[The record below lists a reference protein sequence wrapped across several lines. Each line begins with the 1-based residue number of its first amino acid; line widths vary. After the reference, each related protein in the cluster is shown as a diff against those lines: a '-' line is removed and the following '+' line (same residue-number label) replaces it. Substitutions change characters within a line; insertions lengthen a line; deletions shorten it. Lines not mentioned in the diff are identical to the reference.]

1 MFGFYCFSANR
12 NRSGQVIMSTRG
24 VNMNAGSNRRIAV
37 VGGGI
42 SGLTAAYTLAQAR
55 ERGLPVS
62 ELLIEADNRLGGVV
76 HTDHLEGFVLEG
88 GPDSFISEKPE
99 AAALCHELGLGDSL
113 IASNDDERQ
122 TYILHNGNLVPLPE
136 GLMLVAPA
144 RVGPVLKSPLLP
156 LSGKLMVATEW
167 FATPSKPR
175 DYDESIG
182 TFVRRHFGRAML
194 ENIVEPLLAGVY
206 GGDARSLSVE
216 SVLPRFREMENQYGS
231 LVRAARVAG
240 RKMGK
245 AAKSKGSGEK
255 GTSPLFVTLK
265 DGLGELI
272 KALESRLDASRI
284 HLGQRVVAIERTE
297 HHWKSP
303 YRVVCEGNQSYEAD
317 TVILA
322 LPVHACATFFS
333 SMKEELADAFRAIP
347 YTSAITVNLGFEEAV
362 AAGLP
367 PGFGFLVP
375 AKERSR
381 LLACTFVHNKF
392 PHRAPRGKALLRCF
406 LGGSRDPEIMN
417 LSNNEIIL
425 LLRQELRSI
434 LGLEALPL
442 FSLISRWPSAMAQ
455 YNVGHEDR
463 ILRIAG
469 LIEKYPRLF
478 LAGNAYGGIGISD
491 CIRSGKSA
499 AQKALDI

>member
-1 MFGFYCFSANR
+1 
-12 NRSGQVIMSTRG
+12 MSTKPLS
-24 VNMNAGSNRRIAV
+24 MNAGSFRRIAV

-55 ERGLPVS
+55 ERGAPVS
-62 ELLIEADNRLGGVV
+62 EFLIEADNRLGGVV
-76 HTDHLEGFVLEG
+76 RTEQLEGFVLEG

-99 AAALCHELGLGDSL
+99 ATALCHELGLGDFL
-113 IASNDDERQ
+113 IGSNDDIRE
-122 TYILHNGNLVPLPE
+122 TYILHKGNLVQLPE
-136 GLMLVAPA
+136 GLMLLAPA
-144 RVGPVLKSPLLP
+144 RLGPVLKSPLLP
-156 LSGKLMVATEW
+156 FHSKLMVATEW
-167 FATPSKPR
+167 FVTPTKPR

-182 TFVRRHFGRAML
+182 TFVRRHFGKAML
-194 ENIVEPLLAGVY
+194 ENIVDPLLAGVY
-206 GGDARSLSVE
+206 GGDAKSLSVA
-216 SVLPRFREMENQYGS
+216 SVLPRFREMENEYGS
-231 LVRAARVAG
+231 LIRAAGAASRRFKKAST
-240 RKMGK
+240 RKGY
-245 AAKSKGSGEK
+245 GEA
-255 GTSPLFVTLK
+255 SSNSLFVTLQ

-272 KALESRLDASRI
+272 KALESRLDASRV
-284 HLGQRVVAIERTE
+284 HLGQRVVSIERIE

-303 YRVVCEGNQSYEAD
+303 YRIICEGNQSYEAD
-317 TVILA
+317 AVILA

-333 SMKEELADAFRAIP
+333 FMKEELTDAFRAIP
-347 YTSAITVNLGFEEAV
+347 YTSAVTVNLGFDEEV
-362 AAGLP
+362 AARLP

-425 LLRQELRSI
+425 LLRQELRNI

-442 FSLISRWPSAMAQ
+442 FSLISRWPYAMAQ

-463 ILRIAG
+463 IMRIAG
-469 LIEKYPRLF
+469 LIQKYPRLY
-478 LAGNAYGGIGISD
+478 LAGNAYCGVGLSD
-491 CIRSGKSA
+491 CIRSGKGA
-499 AQKALDI
+499 AERALDM